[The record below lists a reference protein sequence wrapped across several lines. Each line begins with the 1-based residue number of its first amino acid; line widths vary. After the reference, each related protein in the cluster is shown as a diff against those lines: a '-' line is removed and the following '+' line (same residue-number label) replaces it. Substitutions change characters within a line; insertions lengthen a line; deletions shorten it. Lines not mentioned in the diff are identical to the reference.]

1 MKYRNI
7 NRTILYIVFAIFCY
21 SFSCKDDARYDIV
34 DINNKTNRILYVV
47 ISTEYPNTYLPIRNF
62 AWNIILPNAELSTI
76 RGEVSRSQFFR
87 DCIVMQILVYQINQL
102 SPPSSE
108 YLRENHCEVVRY
120 EFSKKEIEDA
130 DWTITVTD
138 EDIFKYQATHETV
151 LMPVQ

>member
-1 MKYRNI
+1 
-7 NRTILYIVFAIFCY
+7 
-21 SFSCKDDARYDIV
+21 
-34 DINNKTNRILYVV
+34 
-47 ISTEYPNTYLPIRNF
+47 
-62 AWNIILPNAELSTI
+62 
-76 RGEVSRSQFFR
+76 
-87 DCIVMQILVYQINQL
+87 MQILVYQINQL

-151 LMPVQ
+151 PMPVQ